1 MMRTSLA
8 ALNGRHA
15 RYLPVLG
22 VLAFS
27 VLVAA
32 LLVLFGESVERLGD
46 WGYAGAF
53 LIMLINNATII
64 LPAVGHAL
72 LVAAAQALGDPVLVG
87 VVGGLGGTLGELTG
101 YVLGMTGRRVVS
113 RESLDRRLGR
123 IPRKL
128 FGLALFVFA
137 ATPLPF
143 DVAGILAGTMRY
155 SVWHFLLWVGLGK
168 IVNTVG
174 IVVAGY
180 YAIGWLQRLVGLSS
194 QTG

>member
-8 ALNGRHA
+8 ALKRRYA
-15 RYLPVLG
+15 RYLPVSG
-22 VLAFS
+22 MLAFS
-27 VLVAA
+27 VLIAV
-32 LLVLFGESVERLGD
+32 LLVRFGESVERLGD

-72 LVAAAQALGDPVLVG
+72 LVAAAQSLDPVLLG
-87 VVGGLGGTLGELTG
+87 VIGGLGGTLGELTG

-113 RESLDRRLGR
+113 GESLDRRLRR

-128 FGLALFVFA
+128 FGPALFVFA

-143 DVAGILAGTMRY
+143 DVAGILAGTMRFP
-155 SVWHFLLWVGLGK
+155 VWRFLLWAGLGK

-180 YAIGWLQRLVGLSS
+180 YAIDWLQRLVGPS
-194 QTG
+194 G

>member
-1 MMRTSLA
+1 MMPTPPTASK
-8 ALNGRHA
+8 RHYA

-22 VLAFS
+22 MLAFS
-27 VLVAA
+27 LLMAA
-32 LLVLFGESVERLGD
+32 FLVLFGELVERLGD
-46 WGYAGAF
+46 WGYPGAF
-53 LIMLINNATII
+53 LIMLLNNATVI

-72 LVAAAQALGDPVLVG
+72 LVAAARGLGDPVLVG

-113 RESLDRRLGR
+113 MEGLDRRMQR
-123 IPRKL
+123 IPRRL
-128 FGLALFVFA
+128 FGPALFVFA

-155 SVWHFLLWVGLGK
+155 SLWRFLLWVGLGK
-168 IVNTVG
+168 VLNTVG

-180 YAIGWLQRLVGLSS
+180 YTVDWLKRLVG
-194 QTG
+194 